1 MVTGPEV
8 SLARAWMKKQN
19 NGFHPQM
26 TLFEGKYSAWTKSK
40 TSFQESL
47 YEKRILR
54 AQKFKCAK
62 EIVLVGNL
70 I

>member
-19 NGFHPQM
+19 NGFHPQT

-40 TSFQESL
+40 TSFQEKPL
-47 YEKRILR
+47 
-54 AQKFKCAK
+54 QK
-62 EIVLVGNL
+62 NL
-70 I
+70 FELIKIK